1 MRGWLIALA
10 LVGTGASAWGQ
21 GEPEVYF
28 SSPQAGA
35 TIEGQPWVTVTGRAR
50 GPQGEPTTGFDVMLI
65 IDTSGST
72 ATPSRGVLGSI
83 GWGGMGGG
91 VIRLPKALARESILG
106 AEVTA
111 ALNFLAQ
118 VDGARTRVGVVTFA
132 EAFETASGTGT
143 ANALVVQPLTFDQ
156 RAVRSALLRVLA
168 RGSDGGT
175 DMAAGVRLAVRELL
189 TLEGAAS
196 PPRADARK
204 VGLLLTDGFP
214 TLPYGGGRGMEPGD
228 LDITL
233 NAARVAA
240 KGGILVHTFCLGPE
254 ALGKPAACTE
264 IARITGGRH
273 HLVETPA
280 DIVDIL
286 PRTSIARVELLSV
299 RNVTTG
305 QMARTLTVGPD
316 GQFTAEVPLAPGEN
330 QVVVDLLGGGKVHK
344 SASLMVR
351 YGQRDVQIQVDR
363 ERQRSLEIQIEVE
376 RPVSKP

>member
-10 LVGTGASAWGQ
+10 LVGTVASVWGQ

-35 TIEGQPWVTVTGRAR
+35 AIEGQPWVTVTGRAR
-50 GPQGEPTTGFDVMLI
+50 GPRVEPATGFDVMLI

-83 GWGGMGGG
+83 GWGGIGGG
-91 VIRLPKALARESILG
+91 VIRVPKALVRESILG

-118 VDGARTRVGVVTFA
+118 VDGARTRLGVVTFA
-132 EAFETASGTGT
+132 EAYETASGTGT

-156 RAVRSALLRVLA
+156 QAVRSALLRILA

-175 DMAAGVRLAVRELL
+175 DMAAGLRLAVRELL
-189 TLEGAAS
+189 SLEGAAS
-196 PPRADARK
+196 PPRPDARK

-214 TLPYGGGRGMEPGD
+214 TLPFGGGNAMEPGD

-286 PRTSIARVELLSV
+286 PRTSIARVDLLSV

-330 QVVVDLLGGGKVHK
+330 RVIADLLGSAGVRK
-344 SASLMVR
+344 SAELVVR
-351 YGQRDVQIQVDR
+351 YGQPDVRIQVDQDR
-363 ERQRSLEIQIEVE
+363 ERSLQIQIE
-376 RPVSKP
+376 RPGSRP

>member
-1 MRGWLIALA
+1 MRRWLIALA
-10 LVGTGASAWGQ
+10 LVGAAASAWGQ

-35 TIEGQPWVTVTGRAR
+35 AIEGQPWVTVTGRAR

-72 ATPSRGVLGSI
+72 AAPSRGLLGSI
-83 GWGGMGGG
+83 GWGGIGGG
-91 VIRLPKALARESILG
+91 VIRLPKPLVRESILS

-118 VDGARTRVGVVTFA
+118 VDGARTRLGVVTFA
-132 EAFETASGTGT
+132 EAYETASGTGT

-175 DMAAGVRLAVRELL
+175 DMAAGLRLAVRELL
-189 TLEGAAS
+189 SLEGAAS
-196 PPRADARK
+196 PPRPDARK

-214 TLPYGGGRGMEPGD
+214 SLPFGGGHEMEPGD
-228 LDITL
+228 LDVTL

-330 QVVVDLLGGGKVHK
+330 RVIADLLGGAGVRK
-344 SASLMVR
+344 SAELVVR
-351 YGQRDVQIQVDR
+351 YGQPDVRIQVDQDR
-363 ERQRSLEIQIEVE
+363 ERSLQIQIE
-376 RPVSKP
+376 RPGSRP

>member
-10 LVGTGASAWGQ
+10 LVGTVASAWGQ

-35 TIEGQPWVTVTGRAR
+35 AIEGQPWVTVTGRAR
-50 GPQGEPTTGFDVMLI
+50 GPQVEPTTGFDVMLI

-83 GWGGMGGG
+83 GLGGMGGG
-91 VIRLPKALARESILG
+91 VIRLPKVLARESILG

-118 VDGARTRVGVVTFA
+118 VDGARTRLGVVTFA
-132 EAFETASGTGT
+132 EAFEAANGTGT

-189 TLEGAAS
+189 SLEGAAS
-196 PPRADARK
+196 PPRHDARK

-214 TLPYGGGRGMEPGD
+214 TLPFGGGHGMEPGD

-264 IARITGGRH
+264 IARITGGRP

-330 QVVVDLLGGGKVHK
+330 RVIADLLGGAGVRK
-344 SASLMVR
+344 SAELVVR
-351 YGQRDVQIQVDR
+351 YGQPDVRIQVDQDR
-363 ERQRSLEIQIEVE
+363 ERSLQIQIE
-376 RPVSKP
+376 RPGSRP

>member
-1 MRGWLIALA
+1 MHRWLIALT
-10 LVGTGASAWGQ
+10 LVGAVGPAWGQ

-35 TIEGQPWVTVTGRAR
+35 AIEGQPWVTVTGRAR
-50 GPQGEPTTGFDVMLI
+50 GPRVEPTTGFDVMLI

-83 GWGGMGGG
+83 GWGGIGGG
-91 VIRLPKALARESILG
+91 LIRVPKALARESILG

-118 VDGARTRVGVVTFA
+118 VDGARTRLGVVTFA
-132 EAFETASGTGT
+132 EGYGTANGGP

-156 RAVRSALLRVLA
+156 QAVRSALSRVLA

-175 DMAAGVRLAVRELL
+175 DMGAGLRLAVRELL
-189 TLEGAAS
+189 SLEGATS
-196 PPRADARK
+196 PPRPDARK

-214 TLPYGGGRGMEPGD
+214 TLPFGGGHGMEPGD
-228 LDITL
+228 LDVTL

-240 KGGILVHTFCLGPE
+240 KGAILVHTFCLGPE

-316 GQFTAEVPLAPGEN
+316 GQFTAEVPLVPGEN
-330 QVVVDLLGGGKVHK
+330 RVIADLLGGAVRK
-344 SASLMVR
+344 SAELVVR
-351 YGQRDVQIQVDR
+351 YGQPDVRIQVDQDR
-363 ERQRSLEIQIEVE
+363 ERSLQIQIE
-376 RPVSKP
+376 RPGSRP